1 MELGLAGRKAVVT
14 GAGDGIGLAVVRAL
28 TAEGAQVLGGA
39 RTVGAELLAI
49 TPHTMRV
56 DLATP
61 DGPAELVGHALELF
75 GGLDILVNNVGGGIR
90 MSSGFLDVDDET
102 WQRALD
108 LNFFST
114 IRATRA
120 ALPSLIGRKG
130 TIVNIGSVNARQA
143 EVKLAHYSA
152 AKAAL
157 VNLGKALAQ
166 EFGPRGVR
174 VNTISPGPV
183 RTRVWTSAAL
193 AEVTGMAPA
202 EFVAQVPKAMGMAT
216 GRMIET
222 GEVAALV
229 VLLASDRIPSV
240 VGAEYLIDAGMCK
253 ST

>member
-14 GAGDGIGLAVVRAL
+14 GAGDGIGLAIVQAL
-28 TAEGAQVLGGA
+28 TAEGSDVLGGA
-39 RTVGAELLAI
+39 RTVSPGLRAA
-49 TPHTMRV
+49 TPHTMQV
-56 DLATP
+56 DLSTP
-61 DGPAELVGHALELF
+61 DGPAALLGHALKLF

-90 MSSGFLDVDDET
+90 MSAGFLDVDDET

-114 IRATRA
+114 VRAIRA
-120 ALPSLIGRKG
+120 ALPSLVERKG
-130 TIVNIGSVNARQA
+130 TIINIGSVNARQA
-143 EVKLAHYSA
+143 DPKLAHYSA

-157 VNLGKALAQ
+157 VNLGKALGQ

-193 AEVTGMAPA
+193 AEVTGMAPD
-202 EFVAQVPKAMGMAT
+202 EFVATVPGAMGLVT

-222 GEVAALV
+222 GEVAALA
-229 VLLASDRIPSV
+229 VLLVSDRIPSV
-240 VGAEYLIDAGMCK
+240 VGTEYLIDAGMCK
-253 ST
+253 TT